1 MSHVT
6 EKLAEFIFEELS
18 PAETAEARRHLA
30 ECANCQEQVNRFQ
43 HTVSMLQASP
53 DLEPP
58 RNLVFEFQ
66 KPATSRFWRWFPAAA
81 ALAAVLVMAIAIAGR
96 LHLDW
101 NDSKL
106 TITFG
111 QSVPT
116 TQPNAGEDLATE
128 IQRLKGHV
136 AYLEERQS
144 AVERDNTIMAATI
157 QPIVRARRSPS
168 GD

>member
-18 PAETAEARRHLA
+18 PTEMAQARRHLA

-116 TQPNAGEDLATE
+116 TQPDAGDDLATE
-128 IQRLKGHV
+128 IKRLKGHV
-136 AYLEERQS
+136 AYLEEQQH
-144 AVERDNTIMAATI
+144 VLETKTVVMAATI
-157 QPIVRARRSPS
+157 QPIVRAQRSRS